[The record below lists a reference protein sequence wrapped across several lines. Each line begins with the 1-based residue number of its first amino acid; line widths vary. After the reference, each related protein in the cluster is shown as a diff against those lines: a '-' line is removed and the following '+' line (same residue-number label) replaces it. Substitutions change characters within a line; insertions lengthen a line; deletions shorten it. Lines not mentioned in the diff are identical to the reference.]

1 MDALAILKL
10 RAGNSSCTVDL
21 LYICINGRPHL
32 LSESNYEL
40 KLSSAGPPGKPP
52 SIKQSETKK
61 VWEIHMDQKAKIGSS
76 TSMLR
81 RGLESIGF
89 RVRSTAA
96 ETAWL
101 WFLSSLG
108 PLSIA
113 VILLAFCFCSRPH
126 LHLLS
131 QLCLLCELSF
141 LYEFS
146 VWIFACLLSDECQ
159 ALRPGI
165 GTPFHLYQ
173 ERCEFMLLCQS

>member
-1 MDALAILKL
+1 MFGRFIIAASHSPVPTNLK
-10 RAGNSSCTVDL
+10 
-21 LYICINGRPHL
+21 
-32 LSESNYEL
+32 
-40 KLSSAGPPGKPP
+40 SAARLT
-52 SIKQSETKK
+52 I
-61 VWEIHMDQKAKIGSS
+61 DQKAKIGSS

-81 RGLESIGF
+81 RGLESIGL

-131 QLCLLCELSF
+131 RLCLLCELSF

-173 ERCEFMLLCQS
+173 ERWEFMLFCQS